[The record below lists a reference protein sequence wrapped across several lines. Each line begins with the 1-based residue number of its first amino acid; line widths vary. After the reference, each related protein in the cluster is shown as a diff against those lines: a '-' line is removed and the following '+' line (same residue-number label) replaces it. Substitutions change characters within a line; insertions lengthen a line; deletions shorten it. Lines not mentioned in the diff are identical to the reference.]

1 MGNSGV
7 KKLIFEVKKGNIDEF
22 LNILKLFEPA
32 INKYTN
38 KMYLDDKEDVHS
50 ELVLG
55 LLEATLK
62 INYCNEE
69 GQCIVFLSNAL
80 KFKFYEIYKKS
91 ISKNSSEYYF
101 DNFNSLII
109 DEYEFE
115 KVLLKLFFEEY
126 IRSQGTNF
134 KDIIYMIL
142 IENKTDKEISTIKG
156 VSRQY
161 VNKLRIRI
169 KAELKDII
177 TQS

>member
-50 ELVLG
+50 ELVLA

-80 KFKFYEIYKKS
+80 KFKFYEIYKK
-91 ISKNSSEYYF
+91 
-101 DNFNSLII
+101 
-109 DEYEFE
+109 
-115 KVLLKLFFEEY
+115 V
-126 IRSQGTNF
+126 
-134 KDIIYMIL
+134 
-142 IENKTDKEISTIKG
+142 
-156 VSRQY
+156 
-161 VNKLRIRI
+161 
-169 KAELKDII
+169 
-177 TQS
+177 